1 MPNTITRSSK
11 NSPLLAQETEQ
22 IILLLEENRQSLID
36 EWVEAVRI
44 EFKQPES
51 TTDTQ
56 LADHMLYILDALIA
70 EMKLFQSDPSR
81 SKSYRQGDMRYDFG
95 TIDDDKEGGDKH
107 GRQRAS
113 INAYNADKV
122 FWEYVL
128 LRKIV
133 VQFLQERRLLDI
145 DHLEII
151 TCVIESCS
159 RDSLTTF
166 SATIQNVQR
175 KLLGTIVHDIRNP
188 LNSISLMAEHI
199 SMMGKNDK
207 SAEFADRIV
216 AISGRIAGMLED
228 MLSTLAAEAG
238 QGLDLSF
245 QQHNLNGILSSLQ
258 ADYQATYGF
267 RLKLNLP
274 TQTVMGVFD
283 RQMIIRVMENLI
295 SNAFK
300 YGDIATDV
308 TLTVVET
315 DSSFILNVHNF
326 GEPIDKN
333 RYVDIFQFFKLF
345 EGQER
350 LEKRSWGIGLAF
362 VKAITEG
369 HQGHVSV
376 SSDATEGTRFSVN
389 IPKSAF
395 QHGDTKTVTI

>member
-1 MPNTITRSSK
+1 
-11 NSPLLAQETEQ
+11 
-22 IILLLEENRQSLID
+22 
-36 EWVEAVRI
+36 
-44 EFKQPES
+44 
-51 TTDTQ
+51 
-56 LADHMLYILDALIA
+56 
-70 EMKLFQSDPSR
+70 
-81 SKSYRQGDMRYDFG
+81 
-95 TIDDDKEGGDKH
+95 
-107 GRQRAS
+107 
-113 INAYNADKV
+113 
-122 FWEYVL
+122 
-128 LRKIV
+128 
-133 VQFLQERRLLDI
+133 VQFLQERRLLDL

-166 SATIQNVQR
+166 SETIQSVQR

-199 SMMGKNDK
+199 SMVGNNNK

-216 AISGRIAGMLED
+216 AISGRIADMLED
-228 MLSTLAAEAG
+228 MLATLAAEAG

-258 ADYQATYGF
+258 EDYQATYGF

-274 TQTVMGVFD
+274 NEIVMGVFD
-283 RQMIIRVMENLI
+283 RQMIIRVLENLI

-300 YGDIATDV
+300 YGDNESDV

-315 DSSFILNVHNF
+315 ESSLILDVHNF
-326 GEPIDKN
+326 GEPIDEN

-376 SSDATEGTRFSVN
+376 SSDATEGTRFSIN
-389 IPKSAF
+389 IPKAAF
-395 QHGDTKTVTI
+395 QQGDTKTVTI